1 LKCYVDVLII
11 SKFTLL
17 IILLIK
23 KCAFF
28 DPIKLRQPL
37 KLLIFAKKK
46 EYQFL

>member
-1 LKCYVDVLII
+1 M
-11 SKFTLL
+11 L

-28 DPIKLRQPL
+28 DPLKLRQPL

-46 EYQFL
+46 NINFYEKNLK